1 MRDPIIKY
9 LGLTDYETTWVGMK
23 DFILSNP
30 DHDEIWVTEHHPV
43 YTIGLNKRDLRLPK
57 NSKIPCVFV
66 DRGGKI
72 TYHGPGQLIVYL
84 LINYKNKNLGIRNL
98 VTALEASVIHF
109 LKTLGIKSYAKKEA
123 PGVYVEEK
131 KIASVGLRLKNN
143 FIYHGLSFNIDMDLS
158 PFKLIDPCG
167 YKNLEMAKLA
177 DFNREY
183 NLDDSARKI
192 LEALTSSLRAI

>member
-1 MRDPIIKY
+1 MSDPIIKH
-9 LGLTDYETTWVGMK
+9 LGLTDYETTWLGMK

-30 DHDEIWVTEHHPV
+30 NHDEIWVTEHKPV

-57 NSKIPCVFV
+57 NSTIPCVFV

-98 VTALEASVIHF
+98 VTVLETSVIHF
-109 LKTLGIKSYAKKEA
+109 LKTLDIKSYAKRDA

-167 YKNLEMAKLA
+167 YKNLEMTQLA

-183 NLDDSARKI
+183 NLENSAKKI

>member
-1 MRDPIIKY
+1 MSDPIIKH
-9 LGLTDYETTWVGMK
+9 LGLTDYETAWMGMK

-30 DHDEIWVTEHHPV
+30 DHDEIWVTEHNPV
-43 YTIGLNKRDLRLPK
+43 YTIGLNKRDLKLPK
-57 NSKIPCVFV
+57 NSTIPCVFV

-72 TYHGPGQLIVYL
+72 TYHGPGQLIIYL

-167 YKNLEMAKLA
+167 YKNLEMAQLA